1 MSSEYKKSVLF
12 MIIVAT
18 IVMTAFS
25 YSCDDE
31 EYKIEP
37 ATDSEIL
44 YSRKY
49 VIDFDQRIADANKFI
64 FECVSATV
72 PTQEALKMCTANAY
86 DAQGLANSEKDN
98 KVVLLSA
105 IVKDYDNHK
114 RISLNP
120 LSTEI
125 N

>member
-1 MSSEYKKSVLF
+1 MSSDNIKSVLF
-12 MIIVAT
+12 MLIVAS
-18 IVMTAFS
+18 VLFAGFS
-25 YSCDDE
+25 YTCDED
-31 EYKIEP
+31 YKIKP

-72 PTQEALKMCTANAY
+72 PTQDALKMCTANAY
-86 DAQGLANSEKDN
+86 DAQGLRNSEKDD